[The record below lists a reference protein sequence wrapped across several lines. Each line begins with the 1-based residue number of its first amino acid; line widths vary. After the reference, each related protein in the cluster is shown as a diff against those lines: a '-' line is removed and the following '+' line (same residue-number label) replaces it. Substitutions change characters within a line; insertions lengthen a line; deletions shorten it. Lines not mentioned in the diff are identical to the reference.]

1 MNGKKHIGKKW
12 CNVKMKW
19 FKRRKRELD
28 DFDKKYGDLQNLS
41 LEPIDI
47 NSEKLEQEPL
57 FVRNPE
63 QRKQFVENNCEK
75 IVEATKKIEE
85 TKKEYQ
91 LVNNYLTDIQTIE
104 ELPDNNS
111 DKIVSL
117 AQKIMVLDKD
127 RRDFGNSMSKMS
139 DRQFNCLKDYGD
151 NIKNVLKDL
160 EQDENYC
167 QTVKSDMHH
176 LQAEKAALL
185 QERRDMKDRIHM
197 VRGISKIAVCAYG
210 LLIAMCMIIQ
220 LNTEVDVLPYIYG
233 ILGLAL
239 VTVVVLFTMHNS
251 AIRNIKIAEIKLNKA
266 IGLLNKTK
274 LKYVNVQSRL
284 DYMYEKFGIHSAY
297 ELNAMWGKYL
307 QMCKERE
314 VYRKASDKLIEA
326 EEDLLEE
333 LKRYNI
339 HDTEVWL
346 QQVSALVE
354 KKEMKKIKSS
364 LCTRRQK
371 LKATIEF
378 NTSVVEKSTQAIKDV
393 VSQDKEYAQ
402 EIMDIVDKYCG

>member
-393 VSQDKEYAQ
+393 VSQDKEHAQ

>member
-1 MNGKKHIGKKW
+1 MNGKKCTEKKW
-12 CNVKMKW
+12 CNVNMKW
-19 FKRRKRELD
+19 FKRRKKEPD
-28 DFDKKYGDLQNLS
+28 DFDKKYGDLQNIS

-47 NSEKLEQEPL
+47 NSDKLEQEPL
-57 FVRNPE
+57 LVRNPE
-63 QRKQFVENNCEK
+63 QIRQFVENNCEK
-75 IVEATKKIEE
+75 IVESTKKIEE

-104 ELPDNNS
+104 DLPDNNG
-111 DKIVSL
+111 DKIIKL
-117 AQKIMVLDKD
+117 AQKILVLDKD

-139 DRQFNCLKDYGD
+139 DRQFNCLRDYGD
-151 NIKNVLKDL
+151 DIKNVLKDL
-160 EQDENYC
+160 EQDEHYC

-176 LQAEKAALL
+176 LQGEKSALI

-197 VRGISKIAVCAYG
+197 VRGVSKIAVCAYG
-210 LLIAMCMIIQ
+210 VLIAMCMVLQ
-220 LNTEVDVLPYIYG
+220 LNSAANVVPYIYG
-233 ILGLAL
+233 ILGMAL
-239 VTVVVLFTMHNS
+239 ITVMVLFTMHNT

-274 LKYVNVQSRL
+274 LKYVNVKSRI
-284 DYMYEKFGIHSAY
+284 DYMYEKFGINSAY

-346 QQVSALVE
+346 QQVSALVD

-378 NTSVVEKSTQAIKDV
+378 NTSVVEKSTQAIKDM
-393 VSQDKEYAQ
+393 VSQNKEHAK
-402 EIMDIVDKYCG
+402 EIMDIVDRYCV

>member
-1 MNGKKHIGKKW
+1 MSGKRNTGKKW
-12 CNVKMKW
+12 CRVKMRW
-19 FKRRKRELD
+19 FRRRKKELD
-28 DFDKKYGDLQNLS
+28 DFDKKYGDLQGIS

-47 NSEKLEQEPL
+47 NSEKLVQEPL
-57 FVRNPE
+57 LAKSPE

-104 ELPDNNS
+104 DLPDSNS

-139 DRQFNCLKDYGD
+139 DRQFNCLRDYGD
-151 NIKNVLKDL
+151 DIKNVLKDL
-160 EQDENYC
+160 EQDEHYC
-167 QTVKSDMHH
+167 QTVKNDMHH
-176 LQAEKAALL
+176 LQGEKSALL

-197 VRGISKIAVCAYG
+197 VRGVSKIAVFAYAA
-210 LLIAMCMIIQ
+210 LIIMCIVIKF
-220 LNTEVDVLPYIYG
+220 NTEVNVLPYLYG

-239 VTVVVLFTMHNS
+239 VTIMILFTMYNG
-251 AIRNIKIAEIKLNKA
+251 ALRNIKLTELKLNKA

-274 LKYVNVQSRL
+274 LKYVNVQSRI

-333 LKRYNI
+333 LKKYNVQ
-339 HDTEVWL
+339 DTEVWL
-346 QQVSALVE
+346 QQVNALID

-364 LCTRRQK
+364 LCNRRQK
-371 LKATIEF
+371 LKASIEF
-378 NTSVVEKSTQAIKDV
+378 NTSVVDKSTQAIKDM
-393 VSQDKEYAQ
+393 VSQDKEHAK
-402 EIMDIVDKYCG
+402 EIMNIVDKYCV

>member
-1 MNGKKHIGKKW
+1 
-12 CNVKMKW
+12 MKW
-19 FKRRKRELD
+19 FKRRKREPD
-28 DFDKKYGDLQNLS
+28 DFEKKYGDLQNIS

-63 QRKQFVENNCEK
+63 QVKQFAQNNCEK

-104 ELPDNNS
+104 ELPDSNG
-111 DKIVSL
+111 DRIVTL

-176 LQAEKAALL
+176 LLAEKSALL

-197 VRGISKIAVCAYG
+197 VRGVSKIAVCAYG
-210 LLIAMCMIIQ
+210 VLIAMCMVIQ
-220 LNTEVDVLPYIYG
+220 LNVDVDVLPYIYG

-284 DYMYEKFGIHSAY
+284 DYMYEKFGINSAY

-346 QQVSALVE
+346 QQVSALVD

-393 VSQDKEYAQ
+393 VSQDKEHAK
-402 EIMDIVDKYCG
+402 EIMDIVDRYCV

>member
-1 MNGKKHIGKKW
+1 
-12 CNVKMKW
+12 MKW

-28 DFDKKYGDLQNLS
+28 DFEKKYGDLQNIS

-104 ELPDNNS
+104 ELPESNG
-111 DKIVSL
+111 DKIVTV

-160 EQDENYC
+160 EQDEHYC
-167 QTVKSDMHH
+167 QTVKNDMHH
-176 LQAEKAALL
+176 LQAEKSALL
-185 QERRDMKDRIHM
+185 QERRDMKDRIQM

-210 LLIAMCMIIQ
+210 LLMAMCMVIQ
-220 LNTEVDVLPYIYG
+220 LNADVDVLPYIYG

-251 AIRNIKIAEIKLNKA
+251 AIRNIKIAEIKLNRA

-274 LKYVNVQSRL
+274 LKYVNVQSRI

-346 QQVSALVE
+346 QQVSALVD

-364 LCTRRQK
+364 LCNRRQK

-378 NTSVVEKSTQAIKDV
+378 NTSVVEKSSQAIKDI
-393 VSQDKEYAQ
+393 VSQDKEHAK
-402 EIMDIVDKYCG
+402 EIMEIVDKYCG